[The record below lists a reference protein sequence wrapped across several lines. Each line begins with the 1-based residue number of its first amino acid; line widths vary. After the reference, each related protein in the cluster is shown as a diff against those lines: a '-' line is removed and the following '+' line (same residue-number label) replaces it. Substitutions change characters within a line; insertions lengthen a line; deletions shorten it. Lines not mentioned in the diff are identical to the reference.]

1 MKEKVLMIG
10 SKDIDTISNLNVY
23 DTYNDLY
30 LSETEREEI
39 KWIFHFIVD
48 NLVDKQITE
57 RAESNQEIILSR
69 QLLMTGAIITSYMVL
84 FNSCTLPGHCLF
96 SQDSIMKCQCS
107 NPYFLVEPYCPFEQP
122 EPFCPRMNRI
132 VCENYF
138 LPDC

>member
-1 MKEKVLMIG
+1 MKFQISGFRPSEKSSSICAAKWRKRGV
-10 SKDIDTISNLNVY
+10 KR
-23 DTYNDLY
+23 
-30 LSETEREEI
+30 SETEREEI